1 MKRMKNRLGSLCMA
15 VVMLLSMAVTPAMAA
30 DTKDP
35 PTEVTNCEVSGFMP
49 ETLNLNLNDEK
60 WLNAITK
67 VVVND
72 AQYEKAELSWMNDG
86 NIWNIGS
93 VTGSYGSYQALKI
106 VTKFSFPATIMI
118 SATGYKDLKVQV
130 TKDASTYPYVYTAAA
145 EVVGGSDSGDSG
157 NGGSGGET
165 PDTTK
170 KNPPAVL
177 TYCEQ
182 GGYPSYF
189 NIGFGTLNSGWDQE
203 WVDKVTT
210 VKNGDTAVS
219 FSRGNYIG
227 GYGTYYALQIKAS
240 EIKEFP
246 ATMVISADGYKD
258 LTLEIT
264 KEKSGYNEYYV
275 AKIKDNTTIDPSKD
289 TYAVNV
295 ETATNGTVTVSATSA
310 KAGDTVT
317 VTATPADG
325 YELDT
330 ITVTGANGTAVAVN
344 DSKFTMPAENVTV
357 SAAFKVIPVTPPAT
371 GDKEISLSQV
381 KLSQDMFGNN
391 WYVTFGSENDSYI
404 TAITSVTVNDAA
416 WEKISSGTPNTGGKY
431 SKYTYTDYMNNT
443 ETQVLAF
450 ALNNYGSTPVLKS
463 GDVITAT
470 ATGYN
475 DLTFKFVVDTQ
486 GNASAV
492 ENDGQGDPYKLH
504 VKIEGNFEAAIVG
517 QKNYDGVSSAS
528 TGGASSNKN
537 SAVTV
542 YGALTKNGTKPADS
556 DWQKLESYSSKINLV
571 GSKCKVNITPDTSK
585 GTPEDADS
593 GMEGVY
599 MTISSDLT
607 LSGTPKDAGSYLISI
622 HVEDDQGRTADSNA
636 LSFRIYTGKE
646 TLADQIKTEHLK
658 KYANGLY
665 AWDIM
670 EPWAIKNFGRNVD
683 GETESVRVP
692 EKLEVWYGSHE
703 SGTYGYLGYDLAW
716 EEVEKGN
723 IPQTLYIPNGCNL
736 TLMNMKILSSVRI
749 VVENGG
755 KLTLRD
761 STVQGIID
769 VQSGGTFSMNYDS
782 FHQKFETGA
791 SICGQIR
798 LADGAIL
805 ENAAIYSHTNYL
817 ANGNL
822 KDRSNDKA
830 VVAAKGNVTVKGQVF
845 IQGDEAG
852 STGKGQ
858 TALEVKNGTLTLAD
872 NAVLVTYGGGGN
884 VTLYSNGGSAV
895 ELDNGSIAGK
905 GKLVAIGGPVL
916 FGSGDE
922 AVAGTGSIDVSE
934 VFLQGA
940 TAYEHKEGAQPGKA
954 YANSVTVKAGKQH
967 IANGTLVDGAANDPL
982 ADLYWKTGT
991 QATPDL
997 SKYTIAPRSGYVLMN
1012 IPYAEFYAA
1021 EKDANG
1027 TAAQVDAVSSA
1038 TKQKTRSTLA
1048 AGSYHKNADGTD
1060 ISGVIYPVYVADL
1073 SILKSFKQVTDK
1085 DSLTITVTPKDKEIT
1100 TTYTGKDTLFENP
1113 DYAYYVLSEVPKSYK
1128 TLTVKSD
1135 GSFSFGKATA
1145 KMTELGNTSVSLK
1158 TGSHRAYYKLE
1169 VSGNLPKNIKSMV
1182 SAVTL
1187 HTTDGQTYGL
1197 RHVAEIWHGTK
1208 LGFGVDSGLQ
1218 DKTID
1223 KITYY
1228 LNDGTIQTIAAN
1240 IKVPKSTQNVTA
1252 TVENALNTAR
1262 KAVVTVENL
1271 PEDFDARY
1279 EVASGSTDLS
1289 AYNFKVEGEKL
1300 TWTGTPAFGAYTLTI
1315 MDKSGAY
1322 APVSTSFELKT
1333 ADVIAKYDA
1342 SNKALV
1348 KASDA
1353 ITEEQFA
1360 AYLKAIS
1367 AVSVDGTSYA
1377 ASDKGAVTII
1387 KNGGVIDL
1395 TAQPFSKGEGA
1406 SYSLVVKATGYQDL
1420 TFTVTTAKKSNS
1432 GSGSSSSG
1440 SSGSSYA
1447 VSAPSTKNGD
1457 VTVSPKNASKGDR
1470 VTVTVTPDKGYEL
1483 DKLTVKDASGN
1494 KLKLTDKGN
1503 GKYTFTMPGSKVT
1516 VSAEFV
1522 EEQAASIFAD
1532 VPTDAYY
1539 AKAVEW
1545 AVKKDITNG
1554 KGNGLFGS
1562 NDPCTRG
1569 QIVTFLWRAA
1579 GSPAPKDTATIPA
1592 DVLPGSYCYDAVAWA
1607 LENGITN
1614 GMADGT
1620 FGVNN
1625 TCTRGQSV
1633 TLLYR
1638 ALGKAPTTV
1647 NGFTDVAADAFC
1659 ADAVAWAVESGVT
1672 NGTSATTFSPADG
1685 CTRAQIVTFLYRAYQ
1700 SK

>member
-1 MKRMKNRLGSLCMA
+1 MKGIQKRLGSLLMA
-15 VVMLLSMAVTPAMAA
+15 AVMLLSLAVTPAMAA
-30 DTKDP
+30 GEKEP
-35 PTEVTNCEVSGFMP
+35 PTKVKICEVTGFMP
-49 ETLNLNLNDEK
+49 ETLNLDLNDET
-60 WLNAITK
+60 WLNAIKK

-72 AQYEKAELSWMNDG
+72 VQYEKATISFGSAG
-86 NIWNIGS
+86 NIWDIGS

-106 VTKFSFPATIMI
+106 VAKFSYPATI
-118 SATGYKDLKVQV
+118 
-130 TKDASTYPYVYTAAA
+130 
-145 EVVGGSDSGDSG
+145 
-157 NGGSGGET
+157 
-165 PDTTK
+165 
-170 KNPPAVL
+170 
-177 TYCEQ
+177 
-182 GGYPSYF
+182 
-189 NIGFGTLNSGWDQE
+189 
-203 WVDKVTT
+203 
-210 VKNGDTAVS
+210 
-219 FSRGNYIG
+219 
-227 GYGTYYALQIKAS
+227 
-240 EIKEFP
+240 
-246 ATMVISADGYKD
+246 VISADGYKD
-258 LTLEIT
+258 L
-264 KEKSGYNEYYV
+264 KVQVSKNASVYPYV
-275 AKIKDNTTIDPSKD
+275 
-289 TYAVNV
+289 Y
-295 ETATNGTVTVSATSA
+295 
-310 KAGDTVT
+310 
-317 VTATPADG
+317 
-325 YELDT
+325 
-330 ITVTGANGTAVAVN
+330 TAVAEVVEN
-344 DSKFTMPAENVTV
+344 SGSGSEPEPPTSPEKSTINVYEVKFESN
-357 SAAFKVIPVTPPAT
+357 SA
-371 GDKEISLSQV
+371 GD
-381 KLSQDMFGNN
+381 D
-391 WYVTFGSENDSYI
+391 WYVTFGTESDNYI
-404 TAITSVTVNDAA
+404 NAINGVSVNGNTWKSKTGMPYTGGYYCKYNRNSMNNTKTLVLGFAQ
-416 WEKISSGTPNTGGKY
+416 KKYLSSGT
-431 SKYTYTDYMNNT
+431 D
-443 ETQVLAF
+443 
-450 ALNNYGSTPVLKS
+450 VLKS
-463 GDVITAT
+463 GDIITITAD
-470 ATGYN
+470 GYN
-475 DLTFKFVVDTQ
+475 DLTFKLVIDKDGDATVSEDTTL
-486 GNASAV
+486 
-492 ENDGQGDPYKLH
+492 GDIYQLH
-504 VKIEGNFEAAIVG
+504 VKIEGSFEAAIVG

-528 TGGASSNKN
+528 VGGASSNKN
-537 SAVTV
+537 SSVTV
-542 YGALTKNGTKPADS
+542 YGALVEQGNELTDK
-556 DWQKLESYSSKINLV
+556 DWEKLDYGSEIKLKGSSVSIV
-571 GSKCKVNITPDTSK
+571 PDTKK
-585 GTPEDADS
+585 GTPENADS

-599 MTISSDLT
+599 MKTSSDLT
-607 LSGTPKDAGSYLISI
+607 LDGTPKDPGSYLISI
-622 HVEDDQGRTADSNA
+622 SITDNQGRTATSNT
-636 LSFRIYTGKE
+636 LPFRIYTGEE
-646 TLADQIKTEHLK
+646 TLADQIQTKNLK
-658 KYANGLY
+658 QYSNGLY

-670 EPWAIKNFGRNVD
+670 EPWAIKNFGSNVD
-683 GETESVRVP
+683 GEENSVRVP
-692 EKLEVWYGSHE
+692 EDLEVWFGSHT
-703 SGTYGYLGYDLAW
+703 SGTYGVLGYDIAW
-716 EEVEKGN
+716 KQVEAGD

-736 TLMNMKILSSVRI
+736 TLMNMKVLSSVRI
-749 VVENGG
+749 VVEKGG

-782 FHQKFETGA
+782 YEGKFLTGA

-798 LADGAIL
+798 LEDGAVL

-822 KDRSNDKA
+822 KDRSTDKA

-1021 EKDANG
+1021 EKDDSG
-1027 TAAQVDAVSSA
+1027 TAAKVDAVSSA
-1038 TKQKTRSTLA
+1038 TLQKTRSTLA
-1048 AGSYHKNADGTD
+1048 AGSYHKNPNGSD
-1060 ISGVIYPVYVADL
+1060 ISGVIYPVYVPDL
-1073 SILKSFKQVTDK
+1073 SALRGYKQVK
-1085 DSLTITVTPKDKEIT
+1085 DGDTLTITVTLKGKEIT
-1100 TTYTGKDTLFENP
+1100 TPYTGKDTLFGAP
-1113 DYAYYVLSEVPKSYK
+1113 DYAYYVLSAEETPASFKE
-1128 TLTVKSD
+1128 LTVSN
-1135 GSFSFGKATA
+1135 GTLSFGKATA
-1145 KMTELGNTSVSLK
+1145 KAVAADGVTVSLK
-1158 TGSHRAYYKLE
+1158 TGSRHTYYKLK
-1169 VSGNLPKNIKSMV
+1169 VSDGLPKDIASMV

-1187 HTTDGQTYGL
+1187 HTKEDNKTYGL
-1197 RHVAEIWHGTK
+1197 RHVAEIWRGTE
-1208 LGFGVDSGLQ
+1208 LGFEDTGVYAGLQ
-1218 DKTID
+1218 GKTID

-1240 IKVPKSTQNVTA
+1240 IKVLKSTRYVTA

-1262 KAVVTVENL
+1262 EAVVTVKNL

-1279 EVASGSTDLS
+1279 EVASGSTVLS
-1289 AYNFKVEGEKL
+1289 AYNFTVANRKL

-1315 MDKSGAY
+1315 TDKSGAY

-1342 SNKALV
+1342 SKKALV

-1353 ITEEQFA
+1353 ITKEQFA
-1360 AYLKAIS
+1360 AYLEAIS

-1377 ASDKGAVTII
+1377 ASGKNVVKIIQDNGAV
-1387 KNGGVIDL
+1387 DM
-1395 TAQPFSKGEGA
+1395 TATPFTKGDGA

-1470 VTVTVTPDKGYEL
+1470 VTITVTPDKGYEL
-1483 DKLTVKDASGN
+1483 DSLTVKDASGN

-1545 AVKKDITNG
+1545 AVKKGITNG
-1554 KGNGLFGS
+1554 KANGLFGS
-1562 NDPCTRG
+1562 NDPCIRG

-1579 GSPAPKDTATIPA
+1579 GSPAPKGTAKVPG

-1614 GMADGT
+1614 GLADGT

-1633 TLLYR
+1633 TFLYR
-1638 ALGKAPTTV
+1638 AMGTAPTTV
-1647 NGFTDVAADAFC
+1647 NGFTDVESNAFC
-1659 ADAVAWAVESGVT
+1659 AEAVAWAVENGVT
-1672 NGTSATTFSPADG
+1672 NGTSASTFSPNAG

-1700 SK
+1700 GK

>member
-1 MKRMKNRLGSLCMA
+1 MTG
-15 VVMLLSMAVTPAMAA
+15 
-30 DTKDP
+30 TK
-35 PTEVTNCEVSGFMP
+35 
-49 ETLNLNLNDEK
+49 TL
-60 WLNAITK
+60 
-67 VVVND
+67 
-72 AQYEKAELSWMNDG
+72 
-86 NIWNIGS
+86 
-93 VTGSYGSYQALKI
+93 
-106 VTKFSFPATIMI
+106 
-118 SATGYKDLKVQV
+118 
-130 TKDASTYPYVYTAAA
+130 
-145 EVVGGSDSGDSG
+145 
-157 NGGSGGET
+157 
-165 PDTTK
+165 
-170 KNPPAVL
+170 
-177 TYCEQ
+177 
-182 GGYPSYF
+182 
-189 NIGFGTLNSGWDQE
+189 
-203 WVDKVTT
+203 
-210 VKNGDTAVS
+210 
-219 FSRGNYIG
+219 
-227 GYGTYYALQIKAS
+227 
-240 EIKEFP
+240 
-246 ATMVISADGYKD
+246 
-258 LTLEIT
+258 
-264 KEKSGYNEYYV
+264 
-275 AKIKDNTTIDPSKD
+275 
-289 TYAVNV
+289 
-295 ETATNGTVTVSATSA
+295 
-310 KAGDTVT
+310 
-317 VTATPADG
+317 
-325 YELDT
+325 
-330 ITVTGANGTAVAVN
+330 
-344 DSKFTMPAENVTV
+344 
-357 SAAFKVIPVTPPAT
+357 
-371 GDKEISLSQV
+371 
-381 KLSQDMFGNN
+381 
-391 WYVTFGSENDSYI
+391 
-404 TAITSVTVNDAA
+404 
-416 WEKISSGTPNTGGKY
+416 
-431 SKYTYTDYMNNT
+431 
-443 ETQVLAF
+443 VLAF
-450 ALNNYGSTPVLKS
+450 AQKNYSSDSGTDVLKS
-463 GDVITAT
+463 GDIITITAE
-470 ATGYN
+470 GYN
-475 DLTFKFVVDTQ
+475 DLMFKLVIDKK
-486 GNASAV
+486 GNAKVSS
-492 ENDGQGDPYKLH
+492 DTTPGDIYQLH
-504 VKIEGNFEAAIVG
+504 VKIEGSFEAAIVG
-517 QKNYDGVSSAS
+517 QKKYDGVSSAT
-528 TGGASSNKN
+528 TGGASGNKN
-537 SAVTV
+537 SSVTV
-542 YGALTKNGTKPADS
+542 HGALVKQGTKPTDK
-556 DWQKLESYSSKINLV
+556 DWEKLDYWSEIKLKGSSVSIV
-571 GSKCKVNITPDTSK
+571 PDTEK
-585 GTPEDADS
+585 GTPESADS

-599 MTISSDLT
+599 MKTSSDLT
-607 LSGTPKDAGSYLISI
+607 LDGTPRDEGSYLISI
-622 HVEDDQGRTADSNA
+622 SITDDQGRTATSNS
-636 LSFRIYTGKE
+636 LPFRIYTGEE
-646 TLADQIKTEHLK
+646 TLADQIQIKNLK
-658 KYANGLY
+658 QYDNGLY

-670 EPWAIKNFGRNVD
+670 EPWAIKNFGSNVD
-683 GETESVRVP
+683 GEENSVCVP
-692 EKLEVWYGSHE
+692 KDLEVWYGSHK
-703 SGTYGYLGYDLAW
+703 SGTYGVLGNDIAW
-716 EEVEKGN
+716 DDVKAGN
-723 IPQTLYIPNGCNL
+723 IPQTLYIPEGCNL
-736 TLMNMKILSSVRI
+736 TLMNMKVLSSVRI

-769 VQSGGTFSMNYDS
+769 VQSGGTFSMNYDA
-782 FHQKFETGA
+782 FNKKFTTGA
-791 SICGQIR
+791 SICGQLR

-822 KDRSNDKA
+822 KDRSNDEA
-830 VVAAKGNVTVKGQVF
+830 VVLTTGNVTVKGQVF
-845 IQGDEAG
+845 ISGDDAG
-852 STGKGQ
+852 GTEKGQ
-858 TALEVKNGTLTLAD
+858 TALKVKGGTLTLGD
-872 NAVLVTYGGGGN
+872 GAVLAAYGGDGK
-884 VTLYSNGGSAV
+884 TLLYPNGGSAI
-895 ELDNGSIAGK
+895 ELDNGTISGNGKVIA
-905 GKLVAIGGPVL
+905 LGGSVL
-916 FGSGDE
+916 FGSGSS
-922 AVAGTGSIDVSE
+922 AVSGTGTITTTE
-934 VFLQGA
+934 AYIQGA
-940 TAYEHKEGAQPGKA
+940 TAYNRAGKNAQPGKSHDA
-954 YANSVTVKAGKQH
+954 SVAINSGKKYV
-967 IANGTLVDGAANDPL
+967 ANGTLVDGTNDPL
-982 ADLYWKTGT
+982 ADLYWKSSID
-991 QATPDL
+991 ATPDL
-997 SKYTIAPRSGYVLMN
+997 RKYEIPANSGYVLMN

-1027 TAAQVDAVSSA
+1027 TAAKVDAVSSA

-1073 SILKSFKQVTDK
+1073 SALYGYNQVK
-1085 DSLTITVTPKDKEIT
+1085 DSDRLTITVTPKDKEIT

-1145 KMTELGNTSVSLK
+1145 KMTELGDTSVSLK

-1169 VSGNLPKNIKSMV
+1169 VSEKVSGKLPKNIKSMV

-1262 KAVVTVENL
+1262 EAVVTVENL
-1271 PEDFDARY
+1271 PADF
-1279 EVASGSTDLS
+1279 VAEYTVTSGNTDLS
-1289 AYNFKVEGEKL
+1289 EYNFAVENGKL
-1300 TWTGTPAFGAYTLTI
+1300 RWTGEPAFGTYTLTI
-1315 MDKSGAY
+1315 TDKSGVY

-1333 ADVIAKYDA
+1333 ADIIAKYDA
-1342 SNKALV
+1342 SKKALV

-1377 ASDKGAVTII
+1377 ASGKGSVTIV
-1387 KNGGVIDL
+1387 KTDGVIDL

-1406 SYSLVVKATGYQDL
+1406 SYNLVVKATGYQDL

-1470 VTVTVTPDKGYEL
+1470 VTITVTPDKGYEL
-1483 DKLTVKDASGN
+1483 DKLTAKDASGN

-1545 AVKKDITNG
+1545 AVKKGITNG
-1554 KGNGLFGS
+1554 KANGLFGS

-1579 GSPAPKDTATIPA
+1579 GSPAPKGTAKVPG

-1614 GMADGT
+1614 GLANGT

-1633 TLLYR
+1633 TFLYR
-1638 ALGKAPTTV
+1638 AMGTAPTTV
-1647 NGFTDVAADAFC
+1647 NGFTDVESNAFC
-1659 ADAVAWAVESGVT
+1659 AEAVAWAVENGVT
-1672 NGTSATTFSPADG
+1672 NGTSASAFSPNAG

>member
-1 MKRMKNRLGSLCMA
+1 MKGIQKRLGSLLMA
-15 VVMLLSMAVTPAMAA
+15 AVMLLSMAVTPAMAA
-30 DTKDP
+30 DTQNP
-35 PTEVTNCEVSGFMP
+35 PTEVTNCEAGGIWTTVLALGFSDTAWM
-49 ETLNLNLNDEK
+49 
-60 WLNAITK
+60 NAINAVK
-67 VVVND
+67 VND
-72 AQYEKAELSWMNDG
+72 VPYNKEKIDSVSSTTGIWEAGKYPFNGGAQGDLP
-86 NIWNIGS
+86 
-93 VTGSYGSYQALKI
+93 ALKFALNSGTTFPVTI
-106 VTKFSFPATIMI
+106 VL
-118 SATGYKDLKVQV
+118 SAEGYKDLTVKVTQADKWGN
-130 TKDASTYPYVYTAAA
+130 TYTAEA
-145 EVVGGSDSGDSG
+145 VVNSDSG
-157 NGGSGGET
+157 NGGSGSTEN
-165 PDTTK
+165 PDTSE
-170 KNPPAVL
+170 N
-177 TYCEQ
+177 
-182 GGYPSYF
+182 
-189 NIGFGTLNSGWDQE
+189 GTIAISDVTIAKDNWNSN
-203 WVDKVTT
+203 WV
-210 VKNGDTAVS
+210 VS
-219 FSRGNYIG
+219 FSNADGYVSQIQTVKVNGTEWMSTSYGPYSG
-227 GYGTYYALQIKAS
+227 GSYKKNIDENTLAFAQNDNLVN
-240 EIKEFP
+240 P
-246 ATMVISADGYKD
+246 AISALKSGDVITIMATGYKD
-258 LTLEIT
+258 LTFKFVLDDNGNASAEAVGGSGSEPEPPT
-264 KEKSGYNEYYV
+264 PPEKS
-275 AKIKDNTTIDPSKD
+275 TI
-289 TYAVNV
+289 NV
-295 ETATNGTVTVSATSA
+295 SEVKFESNS
-310 KAGDTVT
+310 AGD
-317 VTATPADG
+317 D
-325 YELDT
+325 
-330 ITVTGANGTAVAVN
+330 
-344 DSKFTMPAENVTV
+344 
-357 SAAFKVIPVTPPAT
+357 
-371 GDKEISLSQV
+371 
-381 KLSQDMFGNN
+381 
-391 WYVTFGSENDSYI
+391 WYVTFGTESDNYINAINGVSVNGNAWTSRSTPPYTGGSYCKYNHSNY
-404 TAITSVTVNDAA
+404 TNHTETLVLAFAKKSY
-416 WEKISSGTPNTGGKY
+416 ISSGT
-431 SKYTYTDYMNNT
+431 D
-443 ETQVLAF
+443 
-450 ALNNYGSTPVLKS
+450 VLKS
-463 GDVITAT
+463 GDVITIT
-470 ATGYN
+470 ADGYEA
-475 DLTFKFVVDTQ
+475 LTFKLVINTD
-486 GNASAV
+486 GSASV
-492 ENDGQGDPYKLH
+492 EENDGKGDPYKLH
-504 VKIEGNFEAAIVG
+504 VKLVGSFEAAIVG

-542 YGALTKNGTKPADS
+542 YGALVKADTEPADS
-556 DWQKLESYSSKINLV
+556 DWQKLESYSSKIKLV
-571 GSKCKVNITPDTSK
+571 GSKCKVNIMPDTSK
-585 GTPEDADS
+585 GTPANADS

-607 LSGTPKDAGSYLISI
+607 LRGTPKDPGSYLISI
-622 HVEDDQGRTADSNA
+622 HVEDDQGRTADSKT
-636 LSFRIYTGKE
+636 LPFRIYTGDE
-646 TLADQIKTEHLK
+646 TLADQLKIKNLK
-658 KYANGLY
+658 KYESSDLY

-670 EPWAIKNFGRNVD
+670 EPWAIKNFGSNVT
-683 GETESVRVP
+683 GEENSVRVP
-692 EKLEVWYGSHE
+692 KDLEVWFGSRT
-703 SGTYGYLGYDLAW
+703 SGTYGFLGHDIPW
-716 EEVEKGN
+716 KQVEAGN
-723 IPQTLYIPNGCNL
+723 IPQTLYIPDGCNL
-736 TLMNMKILSSVRI
+736 TLMNMKVLSSVRI
-749 VVENGG
+749 VVEKGG

-761 STVQGIID
+761 SSVQGIID
-769 VQSGGTFSMNYDS
+769 VQSGGIFSMNYDS

-1021 EKDANG
+1021 EKDDSG
-1027 TAAQVDAVSSA
+1027 TAAKVDAVSSA
-1038 TKQKTRSTLA
+1038 TLQKTRSTLA
-1048 AGSYHKNADGTD
+1048 AGSYHKNPNGSD
-1060 ISGVIYPVYVADL
+1060 ISGVIYPVYVPDL
-1073 SILKSFKQVTDK
+1073 SALRGYKQVK
-1085 DSLTITVTPKDKEIT
+1085 DGDTLTITVTLKSKEIT
-1100 TTYTGKDTLFENP
+1100 TPYTGKDTLFGAP
-1113 DYAYYVLSEVPKSYK
+1113 DYAYYVLSAEETPASFKV
-1128 TLTVKSD
+1128 LTVESD

-1145 KMTELGNTSVSLK
+1145 KAVAADGVTVSLK
-1158 TGSHRAYYKLE
+1158 TGSRHTYYKLK
-1169 VSGNLPKNIKSMV
+1169 VSANLPENIASKV

-1187 HTTDGQTYGL
+1187 HTKEDNKTYGL
-1197 RHVAEIWHGTK
+1197 RHVAEIWRGTE
-1208 LGFGVDSGLQ
+1208 LGFEDTGVYAGLQ
-1218 DKTID
+1218 GKTID

-1240 IKVPKSTQNVTA
+1240 IKVLKSTRYVTA

-1262 KAVVTVENL
+1262 EAVVTVKNL

-1279 EVASGSTDLS
+1279 EVASGSTVLS
-1289 AYNFKVEGEKL
+1289 AYNFTVANRKL

-1315 MDKSGAY
+1315 TDKSGAY
-1322 APVSTSFELKT
+1322 APVSTSLELKT

-1342 SNKALV
+1342 SKKALV

-1353 ITEEQFA
+1353 ITKEQFA
-1360 AYLKAIS
+1360 AYLEAIS

-1377 ASDKGAVTII
+1377 ASGKNVVKIIQDNGAV
-1387 KNGGVIDL
+1387 DM
-1395 TAQPFSKGEGA
+1395 TATPFTKGDGA

-1522 EEQAASIFAD
+1522 EEQAASIFVD
-1532 VPTDAYY
+1532 VPADAYY

-1545 AVKKDITNG
+1545 AVKKGITNG
-1554 KGNGLFGS
+1554 KANGLFGS

-1579 GSPAPKDTATIPA
+1579 GSPALKGTVKVPS

-1672 NGTSATTFSPADG
+1672 NGTSASAFSPNAG

-1700 SK
+1700 GK

>member
-1 MKRMKNRLGSLCMA
+1 MKGIQKRLGSLLMA
-15 VVMLLSMAVTPAMAA
+15 AVMLLSLAVTPAMAA
-30 DTKDP
+30 EEKEP
-35 PTEVTNCEVSGFMP
+35 PTEFTSSANFGYDFCLKFSNGTEWLKEITQIEVNGATWS
-49 ETLNLNLNDEK
+49 K
-60 WLNAITK
+60 
-67 VVVND
+67 
-72 AQYEKAELSWMNDG
+72 
-86 NIWNIGS
+86 GS
-93 VTGSYGSYQALKI
+93 GSYSVWNNTYYYVDTNNDKLYIGEG
-106 VTKFSFPATIMI
+106 FSGDEATCVI
-118 SATGYKDLKVQV
+118 SAAGYQNLTLKLNK
-130 TKDASTYPYVYTAAA
+130 TNHAA
-145 EVVGGSDSGDSG
+145 EVVENS
-157 NGGSGGET
+157 GSGSGSET
-165 PDTTK
+165 PDTPEK
-170 KNPPAVL
+170 KTIN
-177 TYCEQ
+177 
-182 GGYPSYF
+182 
-189 NIGFGTLNSGWDQE
+189 
-203 WVDKVTT
+203 
-210 VKNGDTAVS
+210 VS
-219 FSRGNYIG
+219 DVNFESSSSR
-227 GYGTYYALQIKAS
+227 
-240 EIKEFP
+240 
-246 ATMVISADGYKD
+246 
-258 LTLEIT
+258 
-264 KEKSGYNEYYV
+264 
-275 AKIKDNTTIDPSKD
+275 
-289 TYAVNV
+289 
-295 ETATNGTVTVSATSA
+295 
-310 KAGDTVT
+310 
-317 VTATPADG
+317 
-325 YELDT
+325 LD
-330 ITVTGANGTAVAVN
+330 
-344 DSKFTMPAENVTV
+344 
-357 SAAFKVIPVTPPAT
+357 
-371 GDKEISLSQV
+371 
-381 KLSQDMFGNN
+381 
-391 WYVTFGSENDSYI
+391 WYVTFGTESDNYI
-404 TAITSVTVNDAA
+404 NAIKGVSVNGNAWTSRT
-416 WEKISSGTPNTGGKY
+416 TPPYTGGYYCKY
-431 SKYTYTDYMNNT
+431 NRNYT
-443 ETQVLAF
+443 ETLVLAF
-450 ALNNYGSTPVLKS
+450 AQKNYSSDSGTDVLKS
-463 GDVITAT
+463 GDVITIT
-470 ATGYN
+470 ADGYK
-475 DLTFKFVVDTQ
+475 DLTFKLVIDQ
-486 GNASAV
+486 NGNATVSS
-492 ENDGQGDPYKLH
+492 DTTPGDIYQLH
-504 VKIEGNFEAAIVG
+504 VKIEGSFEAAIVG
-517 QKNYDGVSSAS
+517 QKKYDGVSSAT
-528 TGGASSNKN
+528 TGGASGNKN
-537 SAVTV
+537 SSVTV
-542 YGALTKNGTKPADS
+542 YGALVEKGTDPTDK
-556 DWQKLESYSSKINLV
+556 DWEKLDYWSEIKLKGSSVSIV
-571 GSKCKVNITPDTSK
+571 PDTEK
-585 GTPEDADS
+585 ETPESADS

-599 MTISSDLT
+599 MKTSSDLT
-607 LSGTPKDAGSYLISI
+607 LDGTPKDAGSYLISI
-622 HVEDDQGRTADSNA
+622 SITDDQGRTATSNS
-636 LSFRIYTGKE
+636 LPFRIYTGEE
-646 TLADQIKTEHLK
+646 TLADQIKTENLNQ
-658 KYANGLY
+658 YQSGLY

-670 EPWAIKNFGRNVD
+670 EPWAIKNFGSNVD
-683 GETESVRVP
+683 GEENSVCVP
-692 EKLEVWYGSHE
+692 KDLEVWYGSHK
-703 SGTYGYLGYDLAW
+703 SGTYGVLGNDIAW
-716 EEVEKGN
+716 DDVKAGN
-723 IPQTLYIPNGCNL
+723 IPQTLYIPDGCNL
-736 TLMNMKILSSVRI
+736 TLMNMKVLSSVRI
-749 VVENGG
+749 VVEDGG
-755 KLTLRD
+755 KLTLSD
-761 STVQGIID
+761 SVVQGIID
-769 VQSGGTFSMNYDS
+769 VKSGGTFSMNYDA
-782 FHQKFETGA
+782 FNKKFTTGA
-791 SICGQIR
+791 SICGQLR
-798 LADGAIL
+798 LADGAVL

-822 KDRSNDKA
+822 KDRSNDEA
-830 VVAAKGNVTVKGQVF
+830 VVLTTGNVTVKGQVF
-845 IQGDEAG
+845 IRGDDAG
-852 STGKGQ
+852 GTEKGQ
-858 TALEVKNGTLTLAD
+858 TALKVKDGTLTLGD
-872 NAVLVTYGGGGN
+872 GAVLAAYGGDGK
-884 VTLYSNGGSAV
+884 TLLYPNGGSAI
-895 ELDNGSIAGK
+895 ELDNGTISGNGKVIA
-905 GKLVAIGGPVL
+905 LGGSVL
-916 FGSGDE
+916 FGSGSS
-922 AVAGTGSIDVSE
+922 AVSGTGTITTTE
-934 VFLQGA
+934 AYIQGA
-940 TAYEHKEGAQPGKA
+940 TAYNRAGKNAQPGKSHDA
-954 YANSVTVKAGKQH
+954 SVAINSGKKYV
-967 IANGTLVDGAANDPL
+967 ANGTLVDGTNDPL
-982 ADLYWKTGT
+982 ADLYWKSSID
-991 QATPDL
+991 ATPDL
-997 SKYTIAPRSGYVLMN
+997 SKYEIPANSGYVLMN

-1027 TAAQVDAVSSA
+1027 TAAKVDAVSSA

-1252 TVENALNTAR
+1252 TVENALNTAC

-1271 PEDFDARY
+1271 PVDF
-1279 EVASGSTDLS
+1279 VAEYTVTSGTDLS
-1289 AYNFKVEGEKL
+1289 AYKFKVEGEKL

-1315 MDKSGAY
+1315 TDKSGAY

-1342 SNKALV
+1342 STKALV

-1367 AVSVDGTSYA
+1367 AVSVDSTSYA
-1377 ASDKGAVTII
+1377 ASGKGAVTII
-1387 KNGGVIDL
+1387 KNDGVIDL

-1532 VPTDAYY
+1532 VPADAYY

-1545 AVKKDITNG
+1545 AVKKGITNG
-1554 KGNGLFGS
+1554 KANGLFGS

-1579 GSPAPKDTATIPA
+1579 GSPAPKDTATVPA
-1592 DVLPGSYCYDAVAWA
+1592 DILPGSYCYDAVAWA

-1614 GMADGT
+1614 GLADGT
-1620 FGVNN
+1620 FGVNS

-1633 TLLYR
+1633 TFLYR

-1672 NGTSATTFSPADG
+1672 NGTSASAFSPNAG

-1700 SK
+1700 GK

>member
-1 MKRMKNRLGSLCMA
+1 MKGIQKRLGSLLMA
-15 VVMLLSMAVTPAMAA
+15 AVMLLSMAVTPAMAA
-30 DTKDP
+30 DTQNP
-35 PTEVTNCEVSGFMP
+35 PTEVTNCEAGGIWTTVLALGFSDTAWM
-49 ETLNLNLNDEK
+49 
-60 WLNAITK
+60 NAINAVK
-67 VVVND
+67 VND
-72 AQYEKAELSWMNDG
+72 VPYNKEKIDSVSSTTGIWEAGKYPFNGGAQGDLP
-86 NIWNIGS
+86 
-93 VTGSYGSYQALKI
+93 ALKFALNSGTTFPVTI
-106 VTKFSFPATIMI
+106 VL
-118 SATGYKDLKVQV
+118 SAEGYKDLTVKVTQADKWGN
-130 TKDASTYPYVYTAAA
+130 TYTAEA
-145 EVVGGSDSGDSG
+145 VVNSDSG
-157 NGGSGGET
+157 NGGSGSTEN
-165 PDTTK
+165 PDTSE
-170 KNPPAVL
+170 N
-177 TYCEQ
+177 
-182 GGYPSYF
+182 
-189 NIGFGTLNSGWDQE
+189 GTIAISDVTIAKDNWNSN
-203 WVDKVTT
+203 WV
-210 VKNGDTAVS
+210 VS
-219 FSRGNYIG
+219 FSNADGYVSQIQTVKVNGTEWMSTSYGPYSG
-227 GYGTYYALQIKAS
+227 GSYKKNIDENTLAFAQNDNLVN
-240 EIKEFP
+240 P
-246 ATMVISADGYKD
+246 AISALKSGDVITIMATGYKD
-258 LTLEIT
+258 LTFKFVLDDNGNASAEAVGGSGSEPEPPT
-264 KEKSGYNEYYV
+264 PPEKS
-275 AKIKDNTTIDPSKD
+275 TI
-289 TYAVNV
+289 NV
-295 ETATNGTVTVSATSA
+295 SEVKFESNS
-310 KAGDTVT
+310 AGD
-317 VTATPADG
+317 D
-325 YELDT
+325 
-330 ITVTGANGTAVAVN
+330 
-344 DSKFTMPAENVTV
+344 
-357 SAAFKVIPVTPPAT
+357 
-371 GDKEISLSQV
+371 
-381 KLSQDMFGNN
+381 
-391 WYVTFGSENDSYI
+391 WYVTFGTESDNYINAINGVSVNGNAWTSRSTPPYTGGSYCKYNHSNY
-404 TAITSVTVNDAA
+404 TNHTETLVLAFAKKSY
-416 WEKISSGTPNTGGKY
+416 ISSGT
-431 SKYTYTDYMNNT
+431 D
-443 ETQVLAF
+443 
-450 ALNNYGSTPVLKS
+450 VLKS
-463 GDVITAT
+463 GDVITIT
-470 ATGYN
+470 ADGYEA
-475 DLTFKFVVDTQ
+475 LTFKLVINTD
-486 GNASAV
+486 GSASV
-492 ENDGQGDPYKLH
+492 EENDGKGDPYKLH
-504 VKIEGNFEAAIVG
+504 VKLVGSFEAAIVG

-542 YGALTKNGTKPADS
+542 YGALVKADTEPADS
-556 DWQKLESYSSKINLV
+556 DWQKLESYSSKIKLV
-571 GSKCKVNITPDTSK
+571 GSKCKVNIMPDTSK
-585 GTPEDADS
+585 GTPANADS

-607 LSGTPKDAGSYLISI
+607 LRGTPKDPGSYLISI
-622 HVEDDQGRTADSNA
+622 HVEDDQGRTADSKT
-636 LSFRIYTGKE
+636 LPFRIYTGDE
-646 TLADQIKTEHLK
+646 TLADQLKIKNLK
-658 KYANGLY
+658 KYESSDLY

-670 EPWAIKNFGRNVD
+670 EPWAIKNFGSNVT
-683 GETESVRVP
+683 GEENSVRVP
-692 EKLEVWYGSHE
+692 KDLEVWFGSRT
-703 SGTYGYLGYDLAW
+703 SGTYGFLGHDIPW
-716 EEVEKGN
+716 KQVEAGN
-723 IPQTLYIPNGCNL
+723 IPQTLYIPDGCNL
-736 TLMNMKILSSVRI
+736 TLMNMKVLSSVRI
-749 VVENGG
+749 VVEKGG

-761 STVQGIID
+761 SSVQGIID
-769 VQSGGTFSMNYDS
+769 VQSGGIFSMNYDS

-1021 EKDANG
+1021 EKDDSG
-1027 TAAQVDAVSSA
+1027 TAAKVDAVSSA
-1038 TKQKTRSTLA
+1038 TLQKTRSTLA
-1048 AGSYHKNADGTD
+1048 AGSYHKNPNGSD
-1060 ISGVIYPVYVADL
+1060 ISGVIYPVYVPDL
-1073 SILKSFKQVTDK
+1073 SALRGYKQVK
-1085 DSLTITVTPKDKEIT
+1085 DGDTLTITVTLKSKEIT
-1100 TTYTGKDTLFENP
+1100 TPYTGKDTLFGAP
-1113 DYAYYVLSEVPKSYK
+1113 DYAYYVLSAEETPASFKV
-1128 TLTVKSD
+1128 LTVESD

-1145 KMTELGNTSVSLK
+1145 KAVAADGVTVSLK
-1158 TGSHRAYYKLE
+1158 TGSRHTYYKLK
-1169 VSGNLPKNIKSMV
+1169 VSANLPENIASKV

-1187 HTTDGQTYGL
+1187 HTKEDNKTYGL
-1197 RHVAEIWHGTK
+1197 RHVAEIWRGTE
-1208 LGFGVDSGLQ
+1208 LGFEDTGVYAGLQ
-1218 DKTID
+1218 GKTID

-1240 IKVPKSTQNVTA
+1240 IKVLKSTRYVTA

-1262 KAVVTVENL
+1262 EAVVTVKNL

-1279 EVASGSTDLS
+1279 EVASGSTVLS
-1289 AYNFKVEGEKL
+1289 AYNFTVANRKL

-1315 MDKSGAY
+1315 TDKSGAY

-1342 SNKALV
+1342 SKKALV

-1353 ITEEQFA
+1353 ITKEQFA
-1360 AYLKAIS
+1360 AYLEAIS

-1377 ASDKGAVTII
+1377 ASGKNVVKIIQDNGAV
-1387 KNGGVIDL
+1387 DM
-1395 TAQPFSKGEGA
+1395 TATPFTKGDGA

-1532 VPTDAYY
+1532 VPADAYY

-1545 AVKKDITNG
+1545 AVKKGITNG
-1554 KGNGLFGS
+1554 KANGLFGS

-1569 QIVTFLWRAA
+1569 QIATFLWRAA
-1579 GSPAPKDTATIPA
+1579 GSPAPKGTVKVPS

-1672 NGTSATTFSPADG
+1672 NGTSASAFSPNAG

-1700 SK
+1700 GK

>member
-1 MKRMKNRLGSLCMA
+1 MTG
-15 VVMLLSMAVTPAMAA
+15 
-30 DTKDP
+30 TK
-35 PTEVTNCEVSGFMP
+35 
-49 ETLNLNLNDEK
+49 TL
-60 WLNAITK
+60 
-67 VVVND
+67 
-72 AQYEKAELSWMNDG
+72 
-86 NIWNIGS
+86 
-93 VTGSYGSYQALKI
+93 
-106 VTKFSFPATIMI
+106 
-118 SATGYKDLKVQV
+118 
-130 TKDASTYPYVYTAAA
+130 
-145 EVVGGSDSGDSG
+145 
-157 NGGSGGET
+157 
-165 PDTTK
+165 
-170 KNPPAVL
+170 
-177 TYCEQ
+177 
-182 GGYPSYF
+182 
-189 NIGFGTLNSGWDQE
+189 
-203 WVDKVTT
+203 
-210 VKNGDTAVS
+210 
-219 FSRGNYIG
+219 
-227 GYGTYYALQIKAS
+227 
-240 EIKEFP
+240 
-246 ATMVISADGYKD
+246 
-258 LTLEIT
+258 
-264 KEKSGYNEYYV
+264 
-275 AKIKDNTTIDPSKD
+275 
-289 TYAVNV
+289 
-295 ETATNGTVTVSATSA
+295 
-310 KAGDTVT
+310 
-317 VTATPADG
+317 
-325 YELDT
+325 
-330 ITVTGANGTAVAVN
+330 
-344 DSKFTMPAENVTV
+344 
-357 SAAFKVIPVTPPAT
+357 
-371 GDKEISLSQV
+371 
-381 KLSQDMFGNN
+381 
-391 WYVTFGSENDSYI
+391 
-404 TAITSVTVNDAA
+404 
-416 WEKISSGTPNTGGKY
+416 
-431 SKYTYTDYMNNT
+431 
-443 ETQVLAF
+443 VLAF
-450 ALNNYGSTPVLKS
+450 AQKNYSSDSGTDVLKS
-463 GDVITAT
+463 GDIITITAE
-470 ATGYN
+470 GYN
-475 DLTFKFVVDTQ
+475 DLMFKLVIDKK
-486 GNASAV
+486 GNAKVSS
-492 ENDGQGDPYKLH
+492 DTTPGDIYQLH
-504 VKIEGNFEAAIVG
+504 VKIEGSFEAAIVG
-517 QKNYDGVSSAS
+517 QKKYDGVSSAT
-528 TGGASSNKN
+528 TGGASGNKN
-537 SAVTV
+537 SSVTV
-542 YGALTKNGTKPADS
+542 HGALVKQGTKPTDK
-556 DWQKLESYSSKINLV
+556 DWEKLDYWSEIKLKGSSVSIV
-571 GSKCKVNITPDTSK
+571 PDTEK
-585 GTPEDADS
+585 GTPESADS

-599 MTISSDLT
+599 MKTSSDLT
-607 LSGTPKDAGSYLISI
+607 LDGTPRDEGSYLISI
-622 HVEDDQGRTADSNA
+622 SITDDQGRTATSNS
-636 LSFRIYTGKE
+636 LPFRIYTGEE
-646 TLADQIKTEHLK
+646 TLADQIQIKNLK
-658 KYANGLY
+658 QYDNGLY

-670 EPWAIKNFGRNVD
+670 EPWAIKNFGSNVD
-683 GETESVRVP
+683 GEENSVCVP
-692 EKLEVWYGSHE
+692 KDLEVWYGSHK
-703 SGTYGYLGYDLAW
+703 SGTYGVLGNDIAW
-716 EEVEKGN
+716 DDVKAGN
-723 IPQTLYIPNGCNL
+723 IPQTLYIPEGCNL
-736 TLMNMKILSSVRI
+736 TLMNMKVLSSVRI

-769 VQSGGTFSMNYDS
+769 VQSGGTFSMNYDA
-782 FHQKFETGA
+782 FNKKFTTGA
-791 SICGQIR
+791 SICGQLR

-822 KDRSNDKA
+822 KDRSNDEA
-830 VVAAKGNVTVKGQVF
+830 VVLTTGNVTVKGQVF
-845 IQGDEAG
+845 ISGDDAG
-852 STGKGQ
+852 GTEKGQ
-858 TALEVKNGTLTLAD
+858 TALKVKGGTLTLGD
-872 NAVLVTYGGGGN
+872 GAVLAAYGGDGK
-884 VTLYSNGGSAV
+884 TLLYPNGGSAI
-895 ELDNGSIAGK
+895 ELDNGTISGNGKVIA
-905 GKLVAIGGPVL
+905 LGGSVL
-916 FGSGDE
+916 FGSGSS
-922 AVAGTGSIDVSE
+922 AVSGTGTITTTE
-934 VFLQGA
+934 AYIQGA
-940 TAYEHKEGAQPGKA
+940 TAYNRAGKNAQPGKSHDA
-954 YANSVTVKAGKQH
+954 SVAINSGKKYV
-967 IANGTLVDGAANDPL
+967 ANGTLVDGTNDPL
-982 ADLYWKTGT
+982 ADLYWKSSID
-991 QATPDL
+991 ATPDL
-997 SKYTIAPRSGYVLMN
+997 RKYEIPANSGYVLMN

-1027 TAAQVDAVSSA
+1027 TAAKVDAVSSA

-1073 SILKSFKQVTDK
+1073 SALYGYNQVK
-1085 DSLTITVTPKDKEIT
+1085 DSDRLTITVTPKDKEIT

-1145 KMTELGNTSVSLK
+1145 KMTELGDTSVSLK

-1169 VSGNLPKNIKSMV
+1169 VSEKVSGKLPKNIKSMV

-1262 KAVVTVENL
+1262 EAVVTVENL
-1271 PEDFDARY
+1271 PADF
-1279 EVASGSTDLS
+1279 VAEYTVTSGNTDLS
-1289 AYNFKVEGEKL
+1289 EYNFAVENGKL
-1300 TWTGTPAFGAYTLTI
+1300 RWTGEPAFGTYTLTI
-1315 MDKSGAY
+1315 TDKSGVY

-1333 ADVIAKYDA
+1333 ADIIAKYDA
-1342 SNKALV
+1342 SKKALV

-1377 ASDKGAVTII
+1377 ASGKGSVTIV
-1387 KNGGVIDL
+1387 KTDGVIDL

-1406 SYSLVVKATGYQDL
+1406 SYNLVVKATGYQDL

-1470 VTVTVTPDKGYEL
+1470 VTITVTPDKGYEL
-1483 DKLTVKDASGN
+1483 DKLTAKDASGN

-1545 AVKKDITNG
+1545 AVKKGITNG
-1554 KGNGLFGS
+1554 KANGLFGS

-1579 GSPAPKDTATIPA
+1579 GSPAPKGTAKVPG

-1614 GMADGT
+1614 GLADGT

-1633 TLLYR
+1633 TFLYR
-1638 ALGKAPTTV
+1638 AMGTAPTTV
-1647 NGFTDVAADAFC
+1647 NGFTDVESNAFC
-1659 ADAVAWAVESGVT
+1659 AEAVAWAVENGVT
-1672 NGTSATTFSPADG
+1672 NGTSASAFSPNAG

>member
-1 MKRMKNRLGSLCMA
+1 MKGIQKRLGSLLMA
-15 VVMLLSMAVTPAMAA
+15 AVMLLSLAVTPAMAA
-30 DTKDP
+30 EEKEP
-35 PTEVTNCEVSGFMP
+35 PTAVTASSNFGYDFRLTFSNGAE
-49 ETLNLNLNDEK
+49 
-60 WLNAITK
+60 WLSAITK
-67 VVVND
+67 IEVDGTAWNKVSAFYKVCNDKDYYVDAENGYLYIGEDFSVN
-72 AQYEKAELSWMNDG
+72 
-86 NIWNIGS
+86 
-93 VTGSYGSYQALKI
+93 
-106 VTKFSFPATIMI
+106 PATCVI
-118 SATGYKDLKVQV
+118 SAAGYNDLTLKLNK
-130 TKDASTYPYVYTAAA
+130 TNHTA
-145 EVVGGSDSGDSG
+145 EVVENSGSNSGSS
-157 NGGSGGET
+157 GGSGSTEK
-165 PDTTK
+165 PDTPE
-170 KNPPAVL
+170 N
-177 TYCEQ
+177 
-182 GGYPSYF
+182 
-189 NIGFGTLNSGWDQE
+189 GTIAISDVTIAKDNWNSN
-203 WVDKVTT
+203 WV
-210 VKNGDTAVS
+210 VS
-219 FSRGNYIG
+219 FS
-227 GYGTYYALQIKAS
+227 K
-240 EIKEFP
+240 
-246 ATMVISADGYKD
+246 ADGYVSQIQTVK
-258 LTLEIT
+258 
-264 KEKSGYNEYYV
+264 V
-275 AKIKDNTTIDPSKD
+275 
-289 TYAVNV
+289 
-295 ETATNGTVTVSATSA
+295 NGTEWKSTSY
-310 KAGDTVT
+310 G
-317 VTATPADG
+317 PYSG
-325 YELDT
+325 
-330 ITVTGANGTAVAVN
+330 
-344 DSKFTMPAENVTV
+344 
-357 SAAFKVIPVTPPAT
+357 
-371 GDKEISLSQV
+371 
-381 KLSQDMFGNN
+381 
-391 WYVTFGSENDSYI
+391 GSY
-404 TAITSVTVNDAA
+404 
-416 WEKISSGTPNTGGKY
+416 KK
-431 SKYTYTDYMNNT
+431 NT
-443 ETQVLAF
+443 ENNRLEF
-450 ALNNYGSTPVLKS
+450 AAKDFSPTPVIGVLKS
-463 GDVITAT
+463 GDVVTIT

-475 DLTFKFVVDTQ
+475 DLTFKFVLDDN
-486 GNASAV
+486 GNASAEAV
-492 ENDGQGDPYKLH
+492 GGSGSTEPPTTPEKKTINVSDVNFESSSSELDWYVTFGTESDKYIDAIKGVSVNGEPWESKSGTPSTGGSYGKYNYSNYMNHTETLVLAFAQKKYGSGPDVLKSGDIITITAEGYNDLTFKLVIDKNGNAKVSSDTTPGDIYQLH
-504 VKIEGNFEAAIVG
+504 VKIEGSFEAAIVG

-528 TGGASSNKN
+528 VGGASSNKN

-542 YGALTKNGTKPADS
+542 YGALVEKDTEPTDK
-556 DWQKLESYSSKINLV
+556 DWEKLNNESEIRLV
-571 GSKCKVNITPDTSK
+571 GSKCSVSIVPDTSK
-585 GTPEDADS
+585 GMTGTEDS
-593 GMEGVY
+593 GMKGVY
-599 MTISSDLT
+599 MTLSSDLT
-607 LSGTPKDAGSYLISI
+607 LNGTPKDAGSYLISI
-622 HVEDDQGRTADSNA
+622 HVEDNQGRTADSNE
-636 LSFRIYTGKE
+636 LPFRIYTGEE
-646 TLADQIKTEHLK
+646 TLADQIKNLK
-658 KYANGLY
+658 QYSNGLY

-670 EPWAIKNFGRNVD
+670 EPWAIKNFGSNVEGKED
-683 GETESVRVP
+683 SVRVP
-692 EKLEVWYGSHE
+692 KDLEVWYGSHQ
-703 SGTYGYLGYDLAW
+703 SGTYGYLGYDQEW
-716 EEVEKGN
+716 EKVETGE

-736 TLMNMKILSSVRI
+736 TLVNMEILSSVRI

-755 KLTLRD
+755 KLTLQD
-761 STVQGIID
+761 SVVQGIID

-782 FHQKFETGA
+782 YEGKFLTGA

-798 LADGAIL
+798 LEDGAVL

-858 TALEVKNGTLTLAD
+858 TALEVKNGTLTLED

-940 TAYEHKEGAQPGKA
+940 TAYEHQKGAQPGKA
-954 YANSVTVKAGKQH
+954 YANGVTVKADKQH
-967 IANGTLVDGAANDPL
+967 IADGTLVDSAANDPL
-982 ADLYWKTGT
+982 ADLYWKSSID
-991 QATPDL
+991 ATPDL
-997 SKYTIAPRSGYVLMN
+997 RKYEIPANSGYVLMN

-1027 TAAQVDAVSSA
+1027 TAAKVDAVSSA

-1073 SILKSFKQVTDK
+1073 SALYGYNQVK
-1085 DSLTITVTPKDKEIT
+1085 DSDRLTITVTPKDKEIT

-1113 DYAYYVLSEVPKSYK
+1113 DYAYYVLAEAPTYYK

-1145 KMTELGNTSVSLK
+1145 TMTKLVGISVSLK

-1169 VSGNLPKNIKSMV
+1169 VSGKLPKNIKSMV

-1262 KAVVTVENL
+1262 EAVVTVENL
-1271 PEDFDARY
+1271 PADF
-1279 EVASGSTDLS
+1279 VAEYTVTSGNTDLS
-1289 AYNFKVEGEKL
+1289 EYNFAVENGKL
-1300 TWTGTPAFGAYTLTI
+1300 RWTGEPAFGTYTLTI
-1315 MDKSGAY
+1315 TDKSGVY

-1333 ADVIAKYDA
+1333 ADIIAKYDA
-1342 SNKALV
+1342 SKKALV

-1377 ASDKGAVTII
+1377 ASDKGSVPIVKTD
-1387 KNGGVIDL
+1387 GVIDL

-1532 VPTDAYY
+1532 VPADAYY

-1545 AVKKDITNG
+1545 AVKKGITNG
-1554 KGNGLFGS
+1554 KANGLFGS

-1579 GSPAPKDTATIPA
+1579 GSPSPKGTATVPA

-1614 GMADGT
+1614 GLADGT

-1633 TLLYR
+1633 TFLYR
-1638 ALGKAPTTV
+1638 AMGTAPTTA
-1647 NGFTDVAADAFC
+1647 NGFTDVAANAFC
-1659 ADAVAWAVESGVT
+1659 AEAVAWAVENGVT
-1672 NGTSATTFSPADG
+1672 NGTSASTFSPSNG

-1700 SK
+1700 GK

>member
-1 MKRMKNRLGSLCMA
+1 MKGIQKRLGSLLMA
-15 VVMLLSMAVTPAMAA
+15 AVMLLSLAVTPAMAA
-30 DTKDP
+30 GEKEP
-35 PTEVTNCEVSGFMP
+35 PTEVKSLTAGEIYNTILSFQFEN
-49 ETLNLNLNDEK
+49 TD
-60 WLNAITK
+60 WLNAITA
-67 VVVND
+67 VAVND
-72 AQYEKAELSWMNDG
+72 DTYQSS
-86 NIWNIGS
+86 GS
-93 VTGSYGSYQALKI
+93 VNSFTDAGNWGMGTAYGAYGSYTALQI
-106 VTKFSFPATIMI
+106 VMKSGTTYPATIKF
-118 SATGYKDLKVQV
+118 SATGYKDL
-130 TKDASTYPYVYTAAA
+130 
-145 EVVGGSDSGDSG
+145 
-157 NGGSGGET
+157 
-165 PDTTK
+165 
-170 KNPPAVL
+170 
-177 TYCEQ
+177 
-182 GGYPSYF
+182 
-189 NIGFGTLNSGWDQE
+189 
-203 WVDKVTT
+203 T
-210 VKNGDTAVS
+210 VKV
-219 FSRGNYIG
+219 
-227 GYGTYYALQIKAS
+227 
-240 EIKEFP
+240 
-246 ATMVISADGYKD
+246 
-258 LTLEIT
+258 
-264 KEKSGYNEYYV
+264 EKSGSDYTATVIADSGSSGSEPEPPTPPE
-275 AKIKDNTTIDPSKD
+275 KKTIDLSK
-289 TYAVNV
+289 
-295 ETATNGTVTVSATSA
+295 VSFA
-310 KAGDTVT
+310 KSS
-317 VTATPADG
+317 DG
-325 YELDT
+325 
-330 ITVTGANGTAVAVN
+330 N
-344 DSKFTMPAENVTV
+344 DW
-357 SAAFKVIPVTPPAT
+357 
-371 GDKEISLSQV
+371 Q
-381 KLSQDMFGNN
+381 
-391 WYVTFGSENDSYI
+391 VTFGEDGYAEKI
-404 TAITSVTVNDAA
+404 TAVTVNGKPWNATSFLAD
-416 WEKISSGTPNTGGKY
+416 GGKY
-431 SKYTYTDYMNNT
+431 KISDGK
-443 ETQVLAF
+443 LLF
-450 ALNNYGSTPVLKS
+450 ARNSYGGTAALKS
-463 GDVITAT
+463 GDVITIT
-470 ATGYN
+470 ADGYEA
-475 DLTFKFVVDTQ
+475 LTFKLVINTD
-486 GNASAV
+486 GSASV
-492 ENDGQGDPYKLH
+492 EKNDGKGDPLELH
-504 VKIEGNFEAAIVG
+504 VKLVGSFEAAIVG

-528 TGGASSNKN
+528 VGGASSNKN

-542 YGALTKNGTKPADS
+542 YGALVKKGNDPTDK
-556 DWQKLESYSSKINLV
+556 DWEELNHQSEIQLV
-571 GSKCKVNITPDTSK
+571 GSKCSVSIVPDTEK
-585 GTPEDADS
+585 GTPAAADS

-607 LSGTPKDAGSYLISI
+607 LNGTPKDAGSYLISVHI
-622 HVEDDQGRTADSNA
+622 EDNQGRTATSNA
-636 LSFRIYTGKE
+636 LPFRIYTGEE
-646 TLADQIKTEHLK
+646 TLADQIKTENLNQ
-658 KYANGLY
+658 YSNGLY

-670 EPWAIKNFGRNVD
+670 EPWAIKNFGSNVEN
-683 GETESVRVP
+683 ETESVRVP
-692 EKLEVWYGSHE
+692 KDLEVWYGSHE
-703 SGTYGYLGYDLAW
+703 SGTYGYLGYDQEW
-716 EEVEKGN
+716 EKVEAGE

-736 TLMNMKILSSVRI
+736 TLVNMEILSSVRI

-755 KLTLRD
+755 KLTLSD
-761 STVQGIID
+761 SVVQGIID
-769 VQSGGTFSMNYDS
+769 VKSGGTFSMNYDAYNN
-782 FHQKFETGA
+782 KFTTGA
-791 SICGQIR
+791 SICGQLR
-798 LADGAIL
+798 MESGSTL

-817 ANGNL
+817 ANGDL
-822 KDRSNDKA
+822 TDRSNDEA
-830 VVAAKGNVTVKGQVF
+830 VVLTTGNVTVKGKVF
-845 IQGDEAG
+845 ISGDAG
-852 STGKGQ
+852 GSKYGQ
-858 TALEVKNGTLTLAD
+858 TGLRVKDGTLTLD
-872 NAVLVTYGGGGN
+872 NDAVLAVYGGKGTVVDTKGG
-884 VTLYSNGGSAV
+884 TAI
-895 ELDNGSIAGK
+895 ELDNGTITGNGK
-905 GKLVAIGGPVL
+905 VIAIGGSVL
-916 FGSGDE
+916 WEKGGN
-922 AVAGTGSIDVSE
+922 AVTGTGTISTRE
-934 VFLQGA
+934 AFLQGA
-940 TAYEHKEGAQPGKA
+940 TASKAFDAEPGKA
-954 YANSVTVKAGKQH
+954 VSDTVKVTSASQH
-967 IANGTLVDGAANDPL
+967 VQDGTVKETTANDPL
-982 ADLYWKTGT
+982 ADLYWTTGT

-1027 TAAQVDAVSSA
+1027 TAAKVDAVSSA

-1073 SILKSFKQVTDK
+1073 SALYGYNQVK
-1085 DSLTITVTPKDKEIT
+1085 DSDRLTITVTPKDKEIT

-1145 KMTELGNTSVSLK
+1145 KMTELGDTSVSLK

-1169 VSGNLPKNIKSMV
+1169 VSEKVSGKLPKNIKSMV

-1262 KAVVTVENL
+1262 EAVVTVENL
-1271 PEDFDARY
+1271 PADF
-1279 EVASGSTDLS
+1279 VAEYTVTSGNTDLS
-1289 AYNFKVEGEKL
+1289 EYNFAVENGKL
-1300 TWTGTPAFGAYTLTI
+1300 RWTGEPAFGTYTLTI
-1315 MDKSGAY
+1315 TDKSGVY

-1333 ADVIAKYDA
+1333 ADIIAKYDA
-1342 SNKALV
+1342 SKKALV

-1377 ASDKGAVTII
+1377 ASDKGSVTIV
-1387 KNGGVIDL
+1387 KTDGVIDL

-1406 SYSLVVKATGYQDL
+1406 SYNLVVKATGYQDL

-1532 VPTDAYY
+1532 VPADAYY

-1545 AVKKDITNG
+1545 AVKKGITNG
-1554 KGNGLFGS
+1554 KANGLFGS

-1579 GSPAPKDTATIPA
+1579 GSPAPKGTATVPA

-1614 GMADGT
+1614 GLADGT
-1620 FGVNN
+1620 FGVNS

-1633 TLLYR
+1633 TFLYR
-1638 ALGKAPTTV
+1638 AMGTAPTTV
-1647 NGFTDVAADAFC
+1647 NGFTDVAANTFC
-1659 ADAVAWAVESGVT
+1659 AEAVAWAVENGVT
-1672 NGTSATTFSPADG
+1672 NGTSASAFSPNAG